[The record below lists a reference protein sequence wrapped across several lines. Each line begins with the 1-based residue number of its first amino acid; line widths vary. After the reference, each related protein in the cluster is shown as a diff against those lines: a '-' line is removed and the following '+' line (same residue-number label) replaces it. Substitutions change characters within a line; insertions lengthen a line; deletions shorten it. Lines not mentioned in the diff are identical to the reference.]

1 MNICVQ
7 GNNYSNVTKEELA
20 AINNLK
26 ADRTIVIKEADKGSG
41 VVVWDREDY
50 IQGAEGQL
58 GDSEVYSKLDG
69 DPSGQLHQII
79 ADALDIIRDR
89 GDIDEKTLENLM
101 VNNPRLELFDLLP
114 KIHKRL

>member
-7 GNNYSNVTKEELA
+7 GNNYSNVTREELA

-50 IQGAEGQL
+50 I
-58 GDSEVYSKLDG
+58 
-69 DPSGQLHQII
+69 
-79 ADALDIIRDR
+79 
-89 GDIDEKTLENLM
+89 
-101 VNNPRLELFDLLP
+101 
-114 KIHKRL
+114 